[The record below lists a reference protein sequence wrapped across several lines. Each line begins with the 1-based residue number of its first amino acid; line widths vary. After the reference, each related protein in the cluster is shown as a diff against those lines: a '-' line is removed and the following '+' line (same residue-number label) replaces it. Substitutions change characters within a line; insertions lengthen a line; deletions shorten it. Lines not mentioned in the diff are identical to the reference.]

1 MNTRTTVG
9 SIAGLWAVLLTSNA
23 AAEDHALGAKVGM
36 LGVGIEYTYRVND
49 LISARASINGSSYGF
64 DDSKSGIDY
73 SLSLDFDSIAVGVDF
88 HPGDGATRLSIGI
101 LSNDN
106 GINASSNPT
115 QTFDIGGTTY
125 TAAEVGTLSA
135 GIGFDSTAP
144 YASIGWDWM
153 RDQSFGITLDVGVI
167 SQGSPSVALS
177 ASGPILG
184 DPQFADDLAAEEAQL
199 EEDLDDFD
207 LYPFATLGFVFRF

>member
-1 MNTRTTVG
+1 MKARIIT
-9 SIAGLWAVLLTSNA
+9 GLLATFLATSA
-23 AAEDHALGAKVGM
+23 TAQQEHALGAKIGL
-36 LGVGIEYTYRVND
+36 LGVGLEYTYRIND
-49 LISARASINGSSYGF
+49 LISARASLNGSSYSF

-88 HPGDGATRLSIGI
+88 HPGEGATRFSIGL

-106 GINASSNPT
+106 AINASSNPT

-125 TAAEVGTLSA
+125 TAAEVGTLRA

-144 YASIGWDWM
+144 YASIGWNWM
-153 RDQSFGITLDVGVI
+153 REKSFGITLDIGVV
-167 SQGSPSVALS
+167 SQGSPGVTLS
-177 ASGPILG
+177 ADGPILG
-184 DPQFADDLAAEEAQL
+184 DPQFADDIAAEELQL

-207 LYPFATLGFVFRF
+207 LYPFATLGFIFRF